1 MDTSIPGHR
10 IAWSEVFKFIYD
22 NNIVYTDAFIFCIS
36 PPIPNL
42 EDKCTLI
49 IDKSDI
55 VTIATMS
62 KYFKHINNMI
72 DNSLIKVYVNPEFV
86 SQNTKI
92 LYTQIDL
99 VDISKTNAYFKFN
112 INNLTVTNVQREKY
126 TTKSISMQALLNSDN
141 KSNESILWT
150 ANQSMPIRQQ
160 ADIVLQLMIKY
171 PLEITFELYNT
182 IEDIINTNKR
192 FRNFNVYTSLKN
204 KNEYECKIGCDDRN
218 IYSLCGISLLG
229 YP

>member
-1 MDTSIPGHR
+1 MDKR
-10 IAWSEVFKFIYD
+10 VAWADVFKFIYD
-22 NNIVYTDAFIFCIS
+22 NDIVYTDAFIFCIA

-49 IDKSDI
+49 IDRNDLI
-55 VTIATMS
+55 TIATMS

-72 DNSLIKVYVNPEFV
+72 DSSLIKVYVNPDSV

-99 VDISKTNAYFKFN
+99 VDISRTNAYFKFN

-126 TTKSISMQALLNSDN
+126 TTKSISMESLLKSDD

-150 ANQSMPIRQQ
+150 INQNIPIRQQ

-171 PLEITFELYNT
+171 PLEITFELYNS
-182 IEDIINTNKR
+182 IENIINTNKR

-204 KNEYECKIGCDDRN
+204 KNEYKCKMGCDN
-218 IYSLCGISLLG
+218 GNVYSLCGVPLIS